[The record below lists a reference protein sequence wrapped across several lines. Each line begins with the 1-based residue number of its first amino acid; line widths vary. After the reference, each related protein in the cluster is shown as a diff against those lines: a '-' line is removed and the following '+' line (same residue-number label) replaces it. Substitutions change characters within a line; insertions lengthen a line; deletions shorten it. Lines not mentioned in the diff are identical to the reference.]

1 MGTKYF
7 RTNEVK
13 ILRYEILIHN
23 PKCTWEWSV
32 TVALAQLVY
41 KGNYYSIKCKQFYL
55 VVMCLAGLIE
65 CWVLQLVFLQLLNPR
80 PGYDDSPKCKPITFS
95 QKIIWQQLQQLQNY
109 YIIWRVGGI
118 ILYVDWSRFGFWSY
132 LVDKFMFVLEIRI
145 RGLTNKLKNESF
157 IYKL

>member
-1 MGTKYF
+1 MTQILFYLNSLGTKYF

-32 TVALAQLVY
+32 TLALAQLVY

-65 CWVLQLVFLQLLNPR
+65 CWVLQLVFL
-80 PGYDDSPKCKPITFS
+80 KVAKS
-95 QKIIWQQLQQLQNY
+95 QT
-109 YIIWRVGGI
+109 
-118 ILYVDWSRFGFWSY
+118 
-132 LVDKFMFVLEIRI
+132 RI
-145 RGLTNKLKNESF
+145 RQQPKMQTNYFFSKNNLATVATTTKLLHYMEGWGDHIICWLVSLWVLILPCHPTSYNWV
-157 IYKL
+157 